1 MVKLQFSKIT
11 KRYKNGK
18 RVYHYEQISLNFP
31 EELHEMLQ
39 CLRNRQLEIKASR
52 VNNIIC
58 IHLIDKGPSKGN
70 GLG

>member
-11 KRYKNGK
+11 KPYKNGK

-31 EELHEMLQ
+31 KELHEILQ
-39 CLRNRQLEIKASR
+39 CLRNRQLDIKASR

-58 IHLIDKGPSKGN
+58 IQLIDKGPSEER